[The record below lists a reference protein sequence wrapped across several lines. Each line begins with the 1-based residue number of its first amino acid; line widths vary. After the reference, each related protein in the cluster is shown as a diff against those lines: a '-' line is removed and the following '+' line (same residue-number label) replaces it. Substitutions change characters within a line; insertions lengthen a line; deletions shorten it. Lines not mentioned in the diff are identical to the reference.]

1 MDYLKSEEEMFNF
14 VSNLPKNIR
23 YTKLFL
29 SCKEKT
35 ANVFSNFCSKYEDVI
50 LKNVVTFKS
59 DIPIDNVFNLMILIH
74 SLQFF
79 NTNFA
84 KQNKEKIEHFIID
97 NFSKIDPEIFYYND
111 SYFLLEDLI
120 ECSKK
125 HPFIYEFLNKH
136 LEFIAIILTNKKLTV
151 LKKEKILNTY
161 TELIKDVFRIE
172 NANICDLVLKR
183 GVFSN
188 VLIIKD
194 KVIKSGKK
202 VTKNIPYHKRLLQP
216 IIRQVITSIND
227 NNVALDFIE
236 VYERTL
242 PFEENGVSC
251 YDVFKEMLDDG
262 ILWSDPKDDN
272 LGILIK
278 PNTAFREKIEDY
290 DKPFFIDDEV
300 VNIFGDRKKEVL
312 KKGEVVV
319 IDLDFV
325 YDVKKYISKDVVM
338 HDLMKNPNVDGHYFF
353 DKLKNCNIKI
363 ESFIGLYLDKYVNE
377 VKKELE
383 IIKK

>member
-74 SLQFF
+74 TLQFF

-172 NANICDLVLKR
+172 NANICDLVLKS

-242 PFEENGVSC
+242 PFEENDVSC

-363 ESFIGLYLDKYVNE
+363 GSFIGLYLDKYVNE

>member
-236 VYERTL
+236 
-242 PFEENGVSC
+242 PNG
-251 YDVFKEMLDDG
+251 
-262 ILWSDPKDDN
+262 I
-272 LGILIK
+272 
-278 PNTAFREKIEDY
+278 R
-290 DKPFFIDDEV
+290 
-300 VNIFGDRKKEVL
+300 
-312 KKGEVVV
+312 
-319 IDLDFV
+319 
-325 YDVKKYISKDVVM
+325 
-338 HDLMKNPNVDGHYFF
+338 YFF
-353 DKLKNCNIKI
+353 
-363 ESFIGLYLDKYVNE
+363 YL
-377 VKKELE
+377 
-383 IIKK
+383 